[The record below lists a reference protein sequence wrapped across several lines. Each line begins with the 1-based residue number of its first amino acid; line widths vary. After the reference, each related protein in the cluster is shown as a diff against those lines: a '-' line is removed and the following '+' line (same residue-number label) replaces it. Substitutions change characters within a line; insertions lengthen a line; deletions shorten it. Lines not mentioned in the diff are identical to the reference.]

1 MNETLKKLVN
11 HQKLTRAESMKAML
25 KVGKGEIDP
34 FQIATFLSVYMMRS
48 ITSNE
53 LAGFRD
59 ALLKLCISVDLSDF
73 DPIDLCGTGGDAK
86 NTFNISTISSFVAAG
101 AGIKVAKHGN
111 YGVSSSCGSSNVL
124 EFLGIKFSNKADFLK
139 KSIDT
144 AGICILHAPLF
155 HPAMKHVA
163 PIRKSI
169 KLITFFRISDEYL
182 ICRFLK
188 LKTFFN
194 ILGPLVNP
202 CFPKKQI
209 TGVFDLSLLKLY
221 KFLLDETAHSFC
233 VIHDLNGF
241 DEISL
246 TGDTKI
252 ISNFGEDIISP
263 KIFGLDRI
271 HANKIVGGNPIISHT
286 ISLRTF
292 ESHIAESLTSV
303 QNKYQN
309 VEIGS
314 YPFFHA
320 GKLGVSIV
328 IRSDNEKLI
337 KECSSEVM
345 NFVNEKKIEVVNR

>member
-1 MNETLKKLVN
+1 M
-11 HQKLTRAESMKAML
+11 
-25 KVGKGEIDP
+25 
-34 FQIATFLSVYMMRS
+34 
-48 ITSNE
+48 
-53 LAGFRD
+53 
-59 ALLKLCISVDLSDF
+59 
-73 DPIDLCGTGGDAK
+73 
-86 NTFNISTISSFVAAG
+86 
-101 AGIKVAKHGN
+101 
-111 YGVSSSCGSSNVL
+111 SSSCGSSNVL
-124 EFLGIKFSNKADFLK
+124 EFLGIKFSNKVDFLT

-163 PIRKSI
+163 PIRKS
-169 KLITFFRISDEYL
+169 
-182 ICRFLK
+182 LK

-221 KFLLDETAHSFC
+221 KFLLDETANSFC

-271 HANKIVGGNPIISHT
+271 HANKNVGGKSISESASIFLSVLKNEAT
-286 ISLRTF
+286 I
-292 ESHIAESLTSV
+292 E
-303 QNKYQN
+303 QK
-309 VEIGS
+309 
-314 YPFFHA
+314 
-320 GKLGVSIV
+320 
-328 IRSDNEKLI
+328 
-337 KECSSEVM
+337 
-345 NFVNEKKIEVVNR
+345 EVVCVNAGLAISTSISVSLIEGYEMAKESIESKKALNSFKSLLNLSQNDNS

>member
-124 EFLGIKFSNKADFLK
+124 EFLGIKFSNKADFLT

-144 AGICILHAPLF
+144 AGICI
-155 HPAMKHVA
+155 
-163 PIRKSI
+163 
-169 KLITFFRISDEYL
+169 
-182 ICRFLK
+182 C
-188 LKTFFN
+188 
-194 ILGPLVNP
+194 
-202 CFPKKQI
+202 
-209 TGVFDLSLLKLY
+209 LLY
-221 KFLLDETAHSFC
+221 T
-233 VIHDLNGF
+233 
-241 DEISL
+241 
-246 TGDTKI
+246 
-252 ISNFGEDIISP
+252 SP
-263 KIFGLDRI
+263 SPR
-271 HANKIVGGNPIISHT
+271 
-286 ISLRTF
+286 
-292 ESHIAESLTSV
+292 
-303 QNKYQN
+303 
-309 VEIGS
+309 
-314 YPFFHA
+314 
-320 GKLGVSIV
+320 
-328 IRSDNEKLI
+328 DN
-337 KECSSEVM
+337 
-345 NFVNEKKIEVVNR
+345 R

>member
-11 HQKLTRAESMKAML
+11 HQKLTRTESMKAML

-48 ITSNE
+48 ITWNE

-124 EFLGIKFSNKADFLK
+124 EFLGIKFSNKVDFLT
-139 KSIDT
+139 KSIET

-163 PIRKSI
+163 PIRKS
-169 KLITFFRISDEYL
+169 
-182 ICRFLK
+182 LK

-221 KFLLDETAHSFC
+221 KFLLDETANSFC

-271 HANKIVGGNPIISHT
+271 DANKIVGGKSISESASIFLSVLKNEAT
-286 ISLRTF
+286 I
-292 ESHIAESLTSV
+292 E
-303 QNKYQN
+303 QK
-309 VEIGS
+309 
-314 YPFFHA
+314 
-320 GKLGVSIV
+320 
-328 IRSDNEKLI
+328 
-337 KECSSEVM
+337 
-345 NFVNEKKIEVVNR
+345 EVVCVNAGLAISTSISVSLIEGYEMAKESIESKKALNSFKSLLNLSQNDNS

>member
-1 MNETLKKLVN
+1 MNEILKKLVN
-11 HQKLTRAESMKAML
+11 HEKLTRAESMKAML

-34 FQIATFLSVYMMRS
+34 FQIAAFLSVYMMRS

-124 EFLGIKFSNKADFLK
+124 EFLGIRFSNKVDFLT
-139 KSIDT
+139 KSIET

-163 PIRKSI
+163 PIRKS
-169 KLITFFRISDEYL
+169 
-182 ICRFLK
+182 LK

-221 KFLLDETAHSFC
+221 KFLLDETANSFC

-271 HANKIVGGNPIISHT
+271 DANKIVGGKSISESASIFLSVLKNEAT
-286 ISLRTF
+286 I
-292 ESHIAESLTSV
+292 E
-303 QNKYQN
+303 QK
-309 VEIGS
+309 
-314 YPFFHA
+314 
-320 GKLGVSIV
+320 
-328 IRSDNEKLI
+328 
-337 KECSSEVM
+337 
-345 NFVNEKKIEVVNR
+345 EVVSVNAGLAISTSISVSLIEGYEMAKESIESKKALNSYKSLLNLSQNDNS

>member
-1 MNETLKKLVN
+1 MNEILKKLVN
-11 HQKLTRAESMKAML
+11 YQKLTRAESMKALL

-124 EFLGIKFSNKADFLK
+124 EFLGIKFSNKVDFLT
-139 KSIDT
+139 KSIET

-163 PIRKSI
+163 PIRKS
-169 KLITFFRISDEYL
+169 
-182 ICRFLK
+182 LK

-221 KFLLDETAHSFC
+221 KFLLDETANSFC

-271 HANKIVGGNPIISHT
+271 DANKIVGGKSISESASIFLSVLKNEAT
-286 ISLRTF
+286 I
-292 ESHIAESLTSV
+292 E
-303 QNKYQN
+303 QK
-309 VEIGS
+309 
-314 YPFFHA
+314 
-320 GKLGVSIV
+320 
-328 IRSDNEKLI
+328 
-337 KECSSEVM
+337 
-345 NFVNEKKIEVVNR
+345 EVVCVNAGLAISTSISVSLIEGYEMAKESIESKKALNSYKSLLNLSQNDNS

>member
-1 MNETLKKLVN
+1 MNEILKKLVN

-34 FQIATFLSVYMMRS
+34 FQIATFLSIYMMRS

-124 EFLGIKFSNKADFLK
+124 EFLGIKFSNKVDFLT

-163 PIRKSI
+163 PIRKS
-169 KLITFFRISDEYL
+169 
-182 ICRFLK
+182 LK

-221 KFLLDETAHSFC
+221 KFLLDETANSFC

-271 HANKIVGGNPIISHT
+271 DANKIVGGKSISESASIFLSVLKNEAT
-286 ISLRTF
+286 I
-292 ESHIAESLTSV
+292 E
-303 QNKYQN
+303 QK
-309 VEIGS
+309 
-314 YPFFHA
+314 
-320 GKLGVSIV
+320 
-328 IRSDNEKLI
+328 
-337 KECSSEVM
+337 
-345 NFVNEKKIEVVNR
+345 EVVCVNAGLAISTSISVSLIEGYEMAKESIESKKALNSFKSLLNLSQNDNS

>member
-1 MNETLKKLVN
+1 MNEILKKLVN

-124 EFLGIKFSNKADFLK
+124 EFLGIKFSNKVDFLT

-163 PIRKSI
+163 PIRKS
-169 KLITFFRISDEYL
+169 
-182 ICRFLK
+182 LK

-221 KFLLDETAHSFC
+221 KFLLDETAFSFC

-271 HANKIVGGNPIISHT
+271 DANKIVGGKSISESASIFLSVLKNEAT
-286 ISLRTF
+286 I
-292 ESHIAESLTSV
+292 E
-303 QNKYQN
+303 QK
-309 VEIGS
+309 
-314 YPFFHA
+314 
-320 GKLGVSIV
+320 
-328 IRSDNEKLI
+328 
-337 KECSSEVM
+337 
-345 NFVNEKKIEVVNR
+345 EVVCVNAGLAISTSISVSLIEGYEMAKESIESKKALNSFKSLLNLSQNDNS

>member
-48 ITSNE
+48 ITWNE

-124 EFLGIKFSNKADFLK
+124 EFLGIKFSNKADFLT

-163 PIRKSI
+163 PIRKS
-169 KLITFFRISDEYL
+169 
-182 ICRFLK
+182 LK

-271 HANKIVGGNPIISHT
+271 HANKIVGGKSISESASIFLSVLKNEAT
-286 ISLRTF
+286 I
-292 ESHIAESLTSV
+292 E
-303 QNKYQN
+303 QK
-309 VEIGS
+309 
-314 YPFFHA
+314 
-320 GKLGVSIV
+320 
-328 IRSDNEKLI
+328 
-337 KECSSEVM
+337 
-345 NFVNEKKIEVVNR
+345 EVVCVNAGLAISTSISVSLIEGYEMAKESIESKKALNSFKSLLNLSQNDNS